1 MKKLFLALTF
11 ICISLTALNA
21 QSQKI
26 AFVNTQLIMDTIPQT
41 DSVQMKLAMESQKW
55 QKKMQDL
62 QAELQA
68 KEAEFKELQT
78 QPGKEVEIELLQK
91 SYQRLYNDYQETQQ
105 TASKDIQNKQMLY
118 MQPIIALIKENVG
131 NVAGKKGYTQVVD
144 NAAGIVIWSATEK
157 DDITGDVIKAM
168 LTK

>member
-68 KEAEFKELQT
+68 KEAEFKELQS
-78 QPGKEVEIELLQK
+78 QEGKEVEIELLQK

-105 TASKDIQNKQMLY
+105 IASKDIQNKQMLY

>member
-62 QAELQA
+62 QAELQS

-105 TASKDIQNKQMLY
+105 TAQKDIQNKQMLY
-118 MQPIIALIKENVG
+118 MQPIIALIKDNVG
-131 NVAGKKGYTQVVD
+131 KVAGKKGYTQVMD
-144 NAAGIVIWSATEK
+144 NAAGIVIWSASEK
-157 DDITGDVIKAM
+157 DDITADVIKAM